1 MTGLALPALMA
12 MVLSAGLISTAAA
25 SGTPT
30 ASTTAAADYLPAKEG
45 NENANARPHRDPT
58 IVRHIAS
65 AICRVNLEGVP
76 ALGVLCSAFENA
88 GLIDE
93 ALRHQ
98 RQTSIGR
105 QRQRGRRW
113 GDQLDLRFRK
123 FIRTHCSDPS
133 RTTTSRRGPDRT
145 IPVTHT
151 VQQSPTAGDQCT
163 DVFIDV
169 GVNPRCWGCSICG
182 TQPAPSPAHT
192 ACKVGCRSNIWRR
205 GHNS

>member
-93 ALRHQ
+93 AKHAVAVAIVKQARASNPEGLRALIQ
-98 RQTSIGR
+98 ELDIDWPNRPNRAERPERPERNGESDFGLRQGR
-105 QRQRGRRW
+105 PFGNDGQ
-113 GDQLDLRFRK
+113 FA
-123 FIRTHCSDPS
+123 
-133 RTTTSRRGPDRT
+133 PDDG
-145 IPVTHT
+145 
-151 VQQSPTAGDQCT
+151 QS
-163 DVFIDV
+163 
-169 GVNPRCWGCSICG
+169 
-182 TQPAPSPAHT
+182 
-192 ACKVGCRSNIWRR
+192 
-205 GHNS
+205 